1 MSFNYEMDIVIG
13 YVKSPKGTTS
23 AQFSVFGYINT
34 NNEYISGNTEFE
46 PYGKVFCPSFFAIES
61 IPLSV
66 KNYETVIKFYCTP
79 SISYEPGSE
88 KDCYSVDISRPI
100 TPLPRLFKVG
110 WTEDDFGLGE
120 KRFKNI
126 MSFPGIWQAYPYN
139 PRIKV
144 LFEEVEFNE
153 GKLSPV
159 TGKEIRG
166 FSVTDPVLMEFKVP
180 TNNKI
185 SYFLQDVIES
195 AFFGEPKQYIDFM
208 TPNQLK
214 GWIKEKLTHHSQL
227 DQGLMIKLR
236 TLINSIP
243 PQTELLDQIRLARA
257 KKYLDNLQLT
267 DGELQAL
274 VASDSPI
281 GIELRKQLE
290 SLKTE
295 FEKEWV
301 EKLKKDFESKR
312 EDLKLQ
318 ILNLEEQIKSILDEN
333 QKILD
338 EKKTSQNELLDL
350 IECVKTKTMEV
361 QELEKNK
368 ELIISTVKILADVK
382 PISPSG
388 AFSPSPEYVKDYKSM
403 AEIYVVENMRKQF
416 ESSSSGFDDIEDFLI
431 ITLKRRAKFSDSNAK
446 MILDVFRFR
455 ASFIPS
461 VSWAYALANVVGNSN
476 VMNLTVEYDWL
487 HYADFLHHGLQ
498 EYWIKANDNPD
509 QTFFL
514 VIQNINMVPS
524 ECSLLPLLEVF
535 SGTRP
540 VLEGTGLGIPSNLFC
555 LATVVT
561 TKGEHA
567 MGVPLKPDFYQTWGA
582 FSEPNAPLFLQY
594 STFTELEYSVTPTQ
608 LMDTFFEKI
617 SIDQP
622 AIIEKT
628 KESYYVF

>member
-1 MSFNYEMDIVIG
+1 MSYNYEMDTVIG
-13 YVKSPKGTTS
+13 YVESPKGITS

-79 SISYEPGSE
+79 SISYEPSSE
-88 KDCYSVDISRPI
+88 KDCYSVDTSRTI

-110 WTEDDFGLGE
+110 WTEDDFGIGE

-139 PRIKV
+139 PRIKI
-144 LFEEVEFNE
+144 LFEEVKFDD

-166 FSVTDPVLMEFKVP
+166 FSITDPVFMEFKVP

-236 TLINSIP
+236 TLINGLP
-243 PQTELLDQIRLARA
+243 PQTELLDQIRLERA
-257 KKYLDNLQLT
+257 KKHLDNLQLT
-267 DGELQAL
+267 DRELQA
-274 VASDSPI
+274 VVTSESPI

-290 SLKTE
+290 SLKAK
-295 FEKEWV
+295 FEEEWV

-312 EDLKLQ
+312 KDLKLQ
-318 ILNLEEQIKSILDEN
+318 ILSLEEQINSILDEN
-333 QKILD
+333 QKILN
-338 EKKTSQNELLDL
+338 EKLTNQNELSDL
-350 IECVKTKTMEV
+350 IECVKTKTLEV

-368 ELIISTVKILADVK
+368 GLIISTIKILADVK
-382 PISPSG
+382 PSSPSVT
-388 AFSPSPEYVKDYKSM
+388 FPPSPYYTKNYKMMS
-403 AEIYVVENMRKQF
+403 EIYVVENRRKQF
-416 ESSSSGFDDIEDFLI
+416 ESSSCGFDGIEDFLI
-431 ITLKRRAKFSDSNAK
+431 TNLKRRAKISDTNAK
-446 MILDVFRFR
+446 MIIDVLRFR

-476 VMNLTVEYDWL
+476 VMNLAVEYDWL
-487 HYADFLHHGLQ
+487 HFADFLNHGLQ
-498 EYWIKANDNPD
+498 EYWIKANANPD

-540 VLEGTGLGIPSNLFC
+540 VLEGTGLGIPSNLYC

-582 FSEPNAPLFLQY
+582 FSEPNATLFLQY
-594 STFTELEYSVTPTQ
+594 SSFADLEYSVTPRQ
-608 LMDTFFEKI
+608 LMDTFLGKT
-617 SIDQP
+617 SIEQP
-622 AIIEKT
+622 VVIGKT
-628 KESYYVF
+628 KESYYAF